1 VERLLGKSGIKVS
14 AMGFGCWAIGGPL
27 WAGEDAVGWG
37 EVDDQESIRALHC
50 GIDLGI
56 NFIDTADVYGAGHS
70 ERIVAQA
77 VKGKRDKLII
87 ATKFGNVFDES
98 TKQITGQDASA
109 AFIKEAC
116 DASLKRL
123 NTDYID
129 LYQFHNNDYDIE
141 KAAEVRETL
150 EELIKQGKIRWYAW
164 STDFPDRAE
173 LFARGTG
180 CTAIQYQ
187 ENVFTDNAKVIDI
200 CEKNNLAGINRGP
213 LAMGLLS
220 GKYSQ
225 DSKLGDKDVR
235 GTNSPSWMQYF
246 QKGKPSREFLDK
258 LAAIRN
264 ILTAEGRSL
273 VQGALAWLWA
283 RSKTTIPIPG
293 FRTEKQVT
301 ENAGAMQFGPLATE
315 QMEEIEKILERE

>member
-1 VERLLGKSGIKVS
+1 MERLLGKSGIKVS
-14 AMGFGCWAIGGPL
+14 AMGFGCWAIGGLL
-27 WAGEDAVGWG
+27 WAGKDAVGWG
-37 EVDDQESIRALHC
+37 EVDDEESIRALHC
-50 GIDLGI
+50 GFDLGI

-98 TKQITGQDASA
+98 SKQIIGQDASPVY
-109 AFIKEAC
+109 IKEAC

-141 KAAEVRETL
+141 KAEDVKETL
-150 EELIKQGKIRWYAW
+150 EELIKQGKIRWYSW

-173 LFARGTG
+173 LFAKGTG

-220 GKYSQ
+220 GKYSK
-225 DSKLGDKDVR
+225 DSELGDKDVR

-246 QKGKPSREFLDK
+246 QKGKPSKDFLDK

-264 ILTAEGRSL
+264 ILTSEGRSL

-293 FRTEKQVT
+293 FRTVKQVT
-301 ENAGAMQFGPLATE
+301 ENAGAMQFGPLTIE
-315 QMEEIEKILERE
+315 QMQEIEKILERE